1 MMDVLFKICYAE
13 TIKWHSEQTG
23 GGDFMPLIWTDLYTY
38 IAIAVGVLILLLI
51 FFKNYVKVPPNVAL
65 IVSGRRH
72 KYKVKDEAGR
82 EVVKTFGY
90 RIVRGGATFVI
101 PFFERVDKLNL
112 GIMQVD
118 IKTTQPVPSQEYIG
132 MMVDGVANI
141 KIGSDDVS
149 VATAAEQFL
158 GWKQADI
165 AAVAMQVLEGN
176 MREIIGRMTIAD
188 LVQNRDKFAQ
198 ETQRAAT
205 MDMRNMGL
213 EIVNLTI
220 QNFSDN
226 DGVLDTLAVR
236 NIAEKKRDADIAR
249 AEAERDTL
257 IRQSIADQEG
267 NKARAEANAHIA
279 EQEKE
284 LELRKAEYRAAQ
296 DRAKAVADMS
306 YKVQQ
311 EISRKDLEAEHANA
325 ELVRLQKETELQA
338 QQVQIE
344 RERLSVEVREK
355 AEAER
360 DARIAQAEAAKKVA
374 QAQAEADLYRQQK
387 DAEAIRLRGEAEAE
401 AAFIKAQKEAEAIR
415 LKGEAEAEALL
426 KRAEAMKQY
435 GQAAMMDMLIEK
447 LPEMARAVAEP
458 LSKTDKIIL
467 FGEGGA
473 TSMVRDTTG
482 TMLQTFEAMKE
493 TVGLDIPK
501 LLKDVTTGGIFGK
514 AAAGQDASKT
524 DAPEAS
530 AVEAPEADAA
540 QPE

>member
-1 MMDVLFKICYAE
+1 MLHNDVLVPVI
-13 TIKWHSEQTG
+13 
-23 GGDFMPLIWTDLYTY
+23 
-38 IAIAVGVLILLLI
+38 IACAAVLLI
-51 FFKNYVKVPPNVAL
+51 IIFMCNYVKVPPNVAL
-65 IVSGRRH
+65 IVSGRRK
-72 KYKVKDEAGR
+72 KYRVKDENGR
-82 EVVKTFGY
+82 EVVKKFGY

-118 IKTTQPVPSQEYIG
+118 IKTTQPVPTQEYIG

-205 MDMRNMGL
+205 MDMKNMGL
-213 EIVNLTI
+213 EIVNITI

-226 DGVLDTLAVR
+226 DGVLDTLAVK

-257 IRQSIADQEG
+257 IRQSIASQEG
-267 NKARAEANAHIA
+267 NKARTEASAHMA
-279 EQEKE
+279 EQDKE
-284 LELRKAEYRAAQ
+284 LELRRAQYRAEQ
-296 DRAKAVADMS
+296 DRAKAEADLA

-311 EISRKDLEAEHANA
+311 ENSRKSLETERAAA
-325 ELVRLQKETELQA
+325 ELIRLQKETELQA
-338 QQVQIE
+338 QQVQIQ
-344 RERLSVEVREK
+344 REKLSIEVRER

-360 DARIAQAEAAKKVA
+360 DAKIAAAEAQRQVV
-374 QAQAEADLYRQQK
+374 QAQAEADLYRTQK
-387 DAEAIRLRGEAEAE
+387 EAEARL
-401 AAFIKAQKEAEAIR
+401 IQAQKEAEAQY
-415 LKGEAEAEALL
+415 LLAEKEAEAIRMKGDAEAAAML
-426 KRAEAMKQY
+426 KKAEAMKEY
-435 GQAAMMDMLIEK
+435 GQAAMLQMLIDK
-447 LPEMARAVAEP
+447 LPDMARAVGEP
-458 LSKTDKIIL
+458 LAKTDKIIL

-473 TSMVRDTTG
+473 TAMTRDTTG
-482 TMLQTFEAMKE
+482 AMLQTFEAVKE
-493 TVGLDIPK
+493 SVGLDIPK
-501 LLKDVTTGGIFGK
+501 MLRDVTTGGLIGK
-514 AAAGQDASKT
+514 AAAEQPDAS
-524 DAPEAS
+524 AEA
-530 AVEAPEADAA
+530 AA
-540 QPE
+540 QE

>member
-1 MMDVLFKICYAE
+1 MIPNDMLVPV
-13 TIKWHSEQTG
+13 G
-23 GGDFMPLIWTDLYTY
+23 
-38 IAIAVGVLILLLI
+38 IACAALLLI
-51 FFKNYVKVPPNVAL
+51 IIFMCNYVKVPPNVAL
-65 IVSGRRH
+65 IVSGRRK
-72 KYKVKDEAGR
+72 KYRVKDENGR
-82 EVVKTFGY
+82 EVVKKFGY

-118 IKTTQPVPSQEYIG
+118 IKTTQPVPTQEYIG

-205 MDMRNMGL
+205 TDMRNMGL
-213 EIVNLTI
+213 EIVNITI

-226 DGVLDTLAVR
+226 DGVLETLAVK

-257 IRQSIADQEG
+257 IRQSIASQEG
-267 NKARAEANAHIA
+267 NKARTEASAHMA
-279 EQEKE
+279 EQDKE
-284 LELRKAEYRAAQ
+284 LELRRAQYRAEQ
-296 DRAKAVADMS
+296 DRAKAEADLA

-311 EISRKDLEAEHANA
+311 ENSRKSLETERAAA
-325 ELVRLQKETELQA
+325 ELIRLQKETELQA
-338 QQVQIE
+338 QQVQIQ
-344 RERLSVEVREK
+344 REKLSIEVRER

-360 DARIAQAEAAKKVA
+360 DAKIAAAEAQRQVV
-374 QAQAEADLYRQQK
+374 QAQAEADLYRTQK
-387 DAEAIRLRGEAEAE
+387 EAEARLIQAQKE
-401 AAFIKAQKEAEAIR
+401 AEAQYLLAQKEAEAIR
-415 LKGEAEAEALL
+415 MKGDAEAAAMLR
-426 KRAEAMKQY
+426 KAEAMKEY
-435 GQAAMMDMLIEK
+435 GQAAMLQMLIDK
-447 LPEMARAVAEP
+447 LPDMARAVGEP

-473 TSMVRDTTG
+473 TAMTRDTTG
-482 TMLQTFEAMKE
+482 AMLQTFEAVKE
-493 TVGLDIPK
+493 SVGLDIPRM
-501 LLKDVTTGGIFGK
+501 LRDVTTGGLIGK
-514 AAAGQDASKT
+514 AAAEQPS
-524 DAPEAS
+524 DAPQT
-530 AVEAPEADAA
+530 PA
-540 QPE
+540 QE

>member
-1 MMDVLFKICYAE
+1 MLHNDVLVPVI
-13 TIKWHSEQTG
+13 
-23 GGDFMPLIWTDLYTY
+23 
-38 IAIAVGVLILLLI
+38 IACAAVLLI
-51 FFKNYVKVPPNVAL
+51 IIFMCNYVKVPPNVAL
-65 IVSGRRH
+65 IVSGRRK
-72 KYKVKDEAGR
+72 KYRVKDENGR
-82 EVVKTFGY
+82 EVVKKFGY

-118 IKTTQPVPSQEYIG
+118 IKTTQPVPTQEYIG

-205 MDMRNMGL
+205 MDMKNMGL
-213 EIVNLTI
+213 EIVNITI

-226 DGVLDTLAVR
+226 DGVLDTLAVK

-257 IRQSIADQEG
+257 IRQSIASQEG
-267 NKARAEANAHIA
+267 NKARTEASAHMA
-279 EQEKE
+279 EQDKE
-284 LELRKAEYRAAQ
+284 LELRRAQYRAEQ
-296 DRAKAVADMS
+296 DRAKAEADLA

-311 EISRKDLEAEHANA
+311 ENSRKSLETERAAA
-325 ELVRLQKETELQA
+325 ELIRLQKETELQA
-338 QQVQIE
+338 QQVQIQ
-344 RERLSVEVREK
+344 REKLSIEVRER

-360 DARIAQAEAAKKVA
+360 DAKIAAAEAQRQVV
-374 QAQAEADLYRQQK
+374 QAQAEADLYRTQK
-387 DAEAIRLRGEAEAE
+387 EAEARL
-401 AAFIKAQKEAEAIR
+401 IQAQKEAEAQY
-415 LKGEAEAEALL
+415 LLAEKEAEAIRMKGDAEAAAML
-426 KRAEAMKQY
+426 KKAEAMKEY
-435 GQAAMMDMLIEK
+435 GQAAMLQMLIDK
-447 LPEMARAVAEP
+447 LPDMARAVGEP
-458 LSKTDKIIL
+458 LAKTDKIIL

-473 TSMVRDTTG
+473 TAMTRDTTG
-482 TMLQTFEAMKE
+482 AMLQTFEAVKE
-493 TVGLDIPK
+493 SVGLDIPK
-501 LLKDVTTGGIFGK
+501 MLRDVTTGGLIGK
-514 AAAGQDASKT
+514 AAAEQPDAS
-524 DAPEAS
+524 PEA
-530 AVEAPEADAA
+530 AA
-540 QPE
+540 QE

>member
-1 MMDVLFKICYAE
+1 MLQNDVLVPI
-13 TIKWHSEQTG
+13 I
-23 GGDFMPLIWTDLYTY
+23 
-38 IAIAVGVLILLLI
+38 IACAAVLLI
-51 FFKNYVKVPPNVAL
+51 IIFMCNYVKVPPNVAL
-65 IVSGRRH
+65 IVSGRRK
-72 KYKVKDEAGR
+72 KYRVKDENGR
-82 EVVKTFGY
+82 EVVKKFGY

-118 IKTTQPVPSQEYIG
+118 IKTTQPVPTQEYIG

-205 MDMRNMGL
+205 MDMKNMGL
-213 EIVNLTI
+213 EIVNITI

-226 DGVLDTLAVR
+226 DGVLDTLAVK

-257 IRQSIADQEG
+257 IRQSIASQEG
-267 NKARAEANAHIA
+267 NKARTEANAHIA
-279 EQEKE
+279 EQDKE
-284 LELRKAEYRAAQ
+284 LELRRAQYRAEQ
-296 DRAKAVADMS
+296 DRAKAEADLA

-311 EISRKDLEAEHANA
+311 ENSRKSLETERAAA
-325 ELVRLQKETELQA
+325 ELIRLQKETELQA
-338 QQVQIE
+338 QQVQIQ
-344 RERLSVEVREK
+344 REKLSIEVRER

-360 DARIAQAEAAKKVA
+360 DAKIAAAEAQRQVV
-374 QAQAEADLYRQQK
+374 QAQAEADLYRTQK
-387 DAEAIRLRGEAEAE
+387 EAEARL
-401 AAFIKAQKEAEAIR
+401 IQAQKEAEAQY
-415 LKGEAEAEALL
+415 LLAEKEAEAIRMKGDAEAAAML
-426 KRAEAMKQY
+426 KKAEAMKEY
-435 GQAAMMDMLIEK
+435 GQAAMLQMLIDK
-447 LPEMARAVAEP
+447 LPDMARAVGEP
-458 LSKTDKIIL
+458 LAKTDKIIL

-473 TSMVRDTTG
+473 TAMTRDTTG
-482 TMLQTFEAMKE
+482 AMLQTFEAVKE
-493 TVGLDIPK
+493 SVGLDIPK
-501 LLKDVTTGGIFGK
+501 MLRDVTTGGLIGK
-514 AAAGQDASKT
+514 AAAQQPDAS
-524 DAPEAS
+524 PEA
-530 AVEAPEADAA
+530 AA
-540 QPE
+540 QE

>member
-1 MMDVLFKICYAE
+1 MLHNDMLVPVI
-13 TIKWHSEQTG
+13 
-23 GGDFMPLIWTDLYTY
+23 
-38 IAIAVGVLILLLI
+38 IACAAVLLI
-51 FFKNYVKVPPNVAL
+51 IIFMCNYVKVPPNVAL
-65 IVSGRRH
+65 IVSGRRK
-72 KYKVKDEAGR
+72 KYRVKDENGR
-82 EVVKTFGY
+82 EVVKKFGY

-118 IKTTQPVPSQEYIG
+118 IKTTQPVPTQEYIG

-205 MDMRNMGL
+205 MDMKNMGL
-213 EIVNLTI
+213 EIVNITI

-226 DGVLDTLAVR
+226 DGVLDTLAVK

-257 IRQSIADQEG
+257 IRQSIASQEG
-267 NKARAEANAHIA
+267 NKARTEANAHIA
-279 EQEKE
+279 EQDKE
-284 LELRKAEYRAAQ
+284 LELRRAQYRAEQ
-296 DRAKAVADMS
+296 DRAKAEADLA

-311 EISRKDLEAEHANA
+311 ENSRKSLETERAAA
-325 ELVRLQKETELQA
+325 ELIRLQKETELQA
-338 QQVQIE
+338 QQVQIQ
-344 RERLSVEVREK
+344 REKLSIEVRER

-360 DARIAQAEAAKKVA
+360 DAKIAAAEAQRQVV
-374 QAQAEADLYRQQK
+374 QAQAEADLYRTQK
-387 DAEAIRLRGEAEAE
+387 EAEARL
-401 AAFIKAQKEAEAIR
+401 IQAQKEAEAQY
-415 LKGEAEAEALL
+415 LLAEKEAEAIRMKGDAEAAAML
-426 KRAEAMKQY
+426 KKAEAMKEY
-435 GQAAMMDMLIEK
+435 GQAAMLQMLIDK
-447 LPEMARAVAEP
+447 LPDMARAVGEP
-458 LSKTDKIIL
+458 LAKTDKIIL

-473 TSMVRDTTG
+473 TAMTRDTTG
-482 TMLQTFEAMKE
+482 AMLQTFEAVKE
-493 TVGLDIPK
+493 SVGLDIPK
-501 LLKDVTTGGIFGK
+501 MLRDVTTGGLIGK
-514 AAAGQDASKT
+514 AAAQQPDASPK
-524 DAPEAS
+524 A
-530 AVEAPEADAA
+530 AA
-540 QPE
+540 QE

>member
-1 MMDVLFKICYAE
+1 MLHNDVLVPVI
-13 TIKWHSEQTG
+13 
-23 GGDFMPLIWTDLYTY
+23 
-38 IAIAVGVLILLLI
+38 IACAAVLLI
-51 FFKNYVKVPPNVAL
+51 IIFMCNYVKVPPNVAL
-65 IVSGRRH
+65 IVSGRRK
-72 KYKVKDEAGR
+72 KYRVKDENGR
-82 EVVKTFGY
+82 EVVKKFGY

-118 IKTTQPVPSQEYIG
+118 IKTTQPVPTQEYIG

-205 MDMRNMGL
+205 MDMKNMGL
-213 EIVNLTI
+213 EIVNITI

-226 DGVLDTLAVR
+226 DGVLDTLAVK

-257 IRQSIADQEG
+257 IRQSIASQEG
-267 NKARAEANAHIA
+267 NKARTEASAHMA
-279 EQEKE
+279 EQDKE
-284 LELRKAEYRAAQ
+284 LELRRAQYRAEQ
-296 DRAKAVADMS
+296 DRAKAEADLA

-311 EISRKDLEAEHANA
+311 ENSRKSLETERAAA
-325 ELVRLQKETELQA
+325 ELIRLQKETELQA
-338 QQVQIE
+338 QQVQIQ
-344 RERLSVEVREK
+344 REKLSIEVRER

-360 DARIAQAEAAKKVA
+360 DAKIAAAEAQRQVV
-374 QAQAEADLYRQQK
+374 QAQAEADLYRTQK
-387 DAEAIRLRGEAEAE
+387 EAEARL
-401 AAFIKAQKEAEAIR
+401 IQAQKEAEAQY
-415 LKGEAEAEALL
+415 LLAEKEAEAIRMKGDAEAAAML
-426 KRAEAMKQY
+426 KKAEAMKEY
-435 GQAAMMDMLIEK
+435 GQAAMLQMLIDK
-447 LPEMARAVAEP
+447 LPDMARAVGEP
-458 LSKTDKIIL
+458 LAKTDKIIL

-473 TSMVRDTTG
+473 TAMTRDTTG
-482 TMLQTFEAMKE
+482 AMLQTFEAVKE
-493 TVGLDIPK
+493 SVGLDIPK
-501 LLKDVTTGGIFGK
+501 MLRDVTTGGLIGK
-514 AAAGQDASKT
+514 AAAQQPDAS
-524 DAPEAS
+524 PEA
-530 AVEAPEADAA
+530 AA
-540 QPE
+540 QE

>member
-1 MMDVLFKICYAE
+1 MLHNDVLVPVI
-13 TIKWHSEQTG
+13 
-23 GGDFMPLIWTDLYTY
+23 
-38 IAIAVGVLILLLI
+38 IACAAVLLI
-51 FFKNYVKVPPNVAL
+51 IIFMCNYVKVPPNVAL
-65 IVSGRRH
+65 IVSGRRK
-72 KYKVKDEAGR
+72 KYRVKDENGR
-82 EVVKTFGY
+82 EVVKKFGY

-118 IKTTQPVPSQEYIG
+118 IKTTQPVPTQEYIG

-205 MDMRNMGL
+205 MDMKNMGL
-213 EIVNLTI
+213 EIVNITI

-226 DGVLDTLAVR
+226 DGVLDTLAVK

-257 IRQSIADQEG
+257 IRQSIASQEG
-267 NKARAEANAHIA
+267 NKARTEASAHMA
-279 EQEKE
+279 EQDKE
-284 LELRKAEYRAAQ
+284 LELRRAQYRAEQ
-296 DRAKAVADMS
+296 DRAKAEADLA

-311 EISRKDLEAEHANA
+311 ENSRKSLETERAAA
-325 ELVRLQKETELQA
+325 ELIRLQKETELQA
-338 QQVQIE
+338 QQVQIQ
-344 RERLSVEVREK
+344 REKLSIEVRER

-360 DARIAQAEAAKKVA
+360 DANIAAAEAQRQVV
-374 QAQAEADLYRQQK
+374 QAQAEADLYRTQK
-387 DAEAIRLRGEAEAE
+387 EAEARL
-401 AAFIKAQKEAEAIR
+401 IQAQKEAEAQY
-415 LKGEAEAEALL
+415 LLAEKEAEAIRMKGDAEAAAML
-426 KRAEAMKQY
+426 KKAEAMKEY
-435 GQAAMMDMLIEK
+435 GQAAMLQMLIDK
-447 LPEMARAVAEP
+447 LPDMARAVGEP
-458 LSKTDKIIL
+458 LAKTDKIIL

-473 TSMVRDTTG
+473 TAMTRDTTG
-482 TMLQTFEAMKE
+482 AMLQTFEAVKE
-493 TVGLDIPK
+493 SVGLDIPK
-501 LLKDVTTGGIFGK
+501 MLRDVTTGGLIGR
-514 AAAGQDASKT
+514 AAAQQPGAS
-524 DAPEAS
+524 PEA
-530 AVEAPEADAA
+530 AA
-540 QPE
+540 QE

>member
-1 MMDVLFKICYAE
+1 MLHNDVLVPVI
-13 TIKWHSEQTG
+13 
-23 GGDFMPLIWTDLYTY
+23 
-38 IAIAVGVLILLLI
+38 IACAAVLLI
-51 FFKNYVKVPPNVAL
+51 IIFMCNYVKVPPNVAL
-65 IVSGRRH
+65 IVSGRRK
-72 KYKVKDEAGR
+72 KYRVKDENGR
-82 EVVKTFGY
+82 EVVKKFGY

-118 IKTTQPVPSQEYIG
+118 IKTTQPVPTQEYIG

-205 MDMRNMGL
+205 MDMKNMGL
-213 EIVNLTI
+213 EIVNITI

-226 DGVLDTLAVR
+226 DGVLDTLAVK

-257 IRQSIADQEG
+257 IRQSIASQEG
-267 NKARAEANAHIA
+267 NKARTEASAHMA
-279 EQEKE
+279 EQDKE
-284 LELRKAEYRAAQ
+284 LELRRAQYRAEQ
-296 DRAKAVADMS
+296 DRAKAEADLA

-311 EISRKDLEAEHANA
+311 ENSRKSLETERAAA
-325 ELVRLQKETELQA
+325 ELIRPQKETELQA
-338 QQVQIE
+338 QQVQIQ
-344 RERLSVEVREK
+344 REKLSIEVRER

-360 DARIAQAEAAKKVA
+360 DAKIAAAEAQRQVV
-374 QAQAEADLYRQQK
+374 QAQAEADLYRTQK
-387 DAEAIRLRGEAEAE
+387 EAEARL
-401 AAFIKAQKEAEAIR
+401 IQAQKEAEAQY
-415 LKGEAEAEALL
+415 LLAEKEAEAIRMKGDAEAAAML
-426 KRAEAMKQY
+426 KKAEAMKEY
-435 GQAAMMDMLIEK
+435 GQAAMLQMLIDK
-447 LPEMARAVAEP
+447 LPDMARAVGEP
-458 LSKTDKIIL
+458 LAKTDKIIL

-473 TSMVRDTTG
+473 TAMTRDTTG
-482 TMLQTFEAMKE
+482 AMLQTFEAVKE
-493 TVGLDIPK
+493 SVGLDIPK
-501 LLKDVTTGGIFGK
+501 MLRDVTTGGLIGR
-514 AAAGQDASKT
+514 AAAQQPGAS
-524 DAPEAS
+524 PEA
-530 AVEAPEADAA
+530 AA
-540 QPE
+540 QE

>member
-1 MMDVLFKICYAE
+1 MLQNDVLVPI
-13 TIKWHSEQTG
+13 I
-23 GGDFMPLIWTDLYTY
+23 
-38 IAIAVGVLILLLI
+38 IACAAVLLI
-51 FFKNYVKVPPNVAL
+51 IIFMCNYVKVPPNVAL
-65 IVSGRRH
+65 IVSGRRK
-72 KYKVKDEAGR
+72 KYRVKDENGR
-82 EVVKTFGY
+82 EVVKKFGY

-118 IKTTQPVPSQEYIG
+118 IKTTQPVPTQEYIG

-205 MDMRNMGL
+205 MDMKNMGL
-213 EIVNLTI
+213 EIVNITI

-226 DGVLDTLAVR
+226 DGVLDTLAVK

-257 IRQSIADQEG
+257 IRQSIASQEG
-267 NKARAEANAHIA
+267 NKARTEASAHMA
-279 EQEKE
+279 EQDKE
-284 LELRKAEYRAAQ
+284 LELRRAQYRAEQ
-296 DRAKAVADMS
+296 DRAKAEADLA

-311 EISRKDLEAEHANA
+311 ENSRKSLETERAAA
-325 ELVRLQKETELQA
+325 ELIRLQKETELQA
-338 QQVQIE
+338 QQVQIQ
-344 RERLSVEVREK
+344 REKLSIEVRER

-360 DARIAQAEAAKKVA
+360 DAKIAAAEAQRQVV
-374 QAQAEADLYRQQK
+374 QAQAEADLYRTQK
-387 DAEAIRLRGEAEAE
+387 EAEARL
-401 AAFIKAQKEAEAIR
+401 IQAQKEAEAQY
-415 LKGEAEAEALL
+415 LLAEKEAEAIRMKGDAEAAAML
-426 KRAEAMKQY
+426 KKAEAMKEY
-435 GQAAMMDMLIEK
+435 GQAAMLQMLIDK
-447 LPEMARAVAEP
+447 LPDMARAVGEP
-458 LSKTDKIIL
+458 LAKTDKIIL

-473 TSMVRDTTG
+473 TAMTRDTTG
-482 TMLQTFEAMKE
+482 AMLQTFEAVKE
-493 TVGLDIPK
+493 SVGLDIPK
-501 LLKDVTTGGIFGK
+501 MLRDVTTGGLIGK
-514 AAAGQDASKT
+514 AAAEQPDAS
-524 DAPEAS
+524 PEA
-530 AVEAPEADAA
+530 AA
-540 QPE
+540 QE

>member
-1 MMDVLFKICYAE
+1 MLHNDVLVPVI
-13 TIKWHSEQTG
+13 
-23 GGDFMPLIWTDLYTY
+23 
-38 IAIAVGVLILLLI
+38 IACAAVLLI
-51 FFKNYVKVPPNVAL
+51 IIFMCNYVKVPPNVAL
-65 IVSGRRH
+65 IVSGRRK
-72 KYKVKDEAGR
+72 KYRVKDENGR
-82 EVVKTFGY
+82 EVVKKFGY

-118 IKTTQPVPSQEYIG
+118 IKTTQPVPTQEYIG

-205 MDMRNMGL
+205 MDMKNMGL
-213 EIVNLTI
+213 EIVNITI

-226 DGVLDTLAVR
+226 DGVLDTLAVK

-257 IRQSIADQEG
+257 IRQSIASQEG
-267 NKARAEANAHIA
+267 NKARTEASAHMA
-279 EQEKE
+279 EQDKE
-284 LELRKAEYRAAQ
+284 LELRRAQYRAEQ
-296 DRAKAVADMS
+296 DRAKAEADLA

-311 EISRKDLEAEHANA
+311 ENSRKSLETERAAA
-325 ELVRLQKETELQA
+325 ELIRLQKETELQA
-338 QQVQIE
+338 QQVQIQ
-344 RERLSVEVREK
+344 REKLSIEVRER

-360 DARIAQAEAAKKVA
+360 DAKIAAAEAQRQVV
-374 QAQAEADLYRQQK
+374 QAQAEADLYRTQK
-387 DAEAIRLRGEAEAE
+387 EAEARL
-401 AAFIKAQKEAEAIR
+401 IQAQKEAEAQY
-415 LKGEAEAEALL
+415 LLAEKEAEAIRMKGDAEAAAML
-426 KRAEAMKQY
+426 KKAEAMKEY
-435 GQAAMMDMLIEK
+435 GQAAMLQMLIDK
-447 LPEMARAVAEP
+447 LPDMARAVGEP
-458 LSKTDKIIL
+458 LAKTDKIIL

-473 TSMVRDTTG
+473 TAMTRDTTG
-482 TMLQTFEAMKE
+482 AMLQTFEAVKE
-493 TVGLDIPK
+493 SVGLDIPK
-501 LLKDVTTGGIFGK
+501 MLRDVTTGGLIGR
-514 AAAGQDASKT
+514 AAAQQPGAS
-524 DAPEAS
+524 PEA
-530 AVEAPEADAA
+530 AA
-540 QPE
+540 QE

>member
-1 MMDVLFKICYAE
+1 MFFWED
-13 TIKWHSEQTG
+13 W
-23 GGDFMPLIWTDLYTY
+23 YTY
-38 IAIAVGVLILLLI
+38 AIVGVVALIVLI
-51 FFKNYVKVPPNVAL
+51 AFFRNYVKVPPNVAL

-72 KYKVKDEAGR
+72 KYKVKDESGR
-82 EVVKTFGY
+82 DVVKVFGY
-90 RIVRGGATFVI
+90 RIVRGGATFII

-176 MREIIGRMTIAD
+176 MREIIGRMTISD

-205 MDMRNMGL
+205 ADMKNMGL

-267 NKARAEANAHIA
+267 NKARAEADAHIA
-279 EQEKE
+279 EQDKE
-284 LELRKAEYRAAQ
+284 LELRRAEYRAAQ
-296 DRAKAVADMS
+296 DRAKAEADLA

-311 EISRKDLEAEHANA
+311 ESSRKALETERAAAEMI
-325 ELVRLQKETELQA
+325 RLQKETELQA

-360 DARIAQAEAAKKVA
+360 DAKIAEAEAEKQVIQARADAELYKQEREA
-374 QAQAEADLYRQQK
+374 QAQLVMTEK
-387 DAEAIRLRGEAEAE
+387 EAEAIRLRGQAEAD
-401 AAFIKAQKEAEAIR
+401 AAFIRAQKEAEAIR
-415 LKGEAEAEALL
+415 LTGEAEAEALL

-435 GQAAMMDMLIEK
+435 GQAAMLDMLIEK
-447 LPEMARAVAEP
+447 LPEMARAVSEP
-458 LSKTDKIIL
+458 LSKTEKIIL
-467 FGEGGA
+467 FGEGA
-473 TSMVRDTTG
+473 ASSMARDTAG
-482 TMLQTFEAMKE
+482 TMLQTFEAMKSA
-493 TVGLDIPK
+493 VGVDIPK
-501 LLKDVTTGGIFGK
+501 MLRDVTTGGIIGK
-514 AAAGQDASKT
+514 AAA
-524 DAPEAS
+524 E
-530 AVEAPEADAA
+530 EAPETPAQAPDAQKTPA
-540 QPE
+540 EAPETAPETPEEPEAPKA